1 MRVFIVTLLIILA
14 PLALLSQSTSAED
27 AHQVYMFFEEQIYGL
42 GDTVEINATVLTN
55 SEYSDPVEIYVNI
68 DQLDESHRR
77 INMTRMSVGR
87 FNANFTV
94 QLGDVSDYGTV
105 SFAVVAKFDDDT
117 YENDRAGFHT
127 KLTETLSAN
136 IVLTDP
142 NDDVVEFG
150 DDIEFTVKVQFMGE
164 PVDPDEG
171 SLIIGGYE
179 AIRPSYLVGSLVNV
193 SRIAKGLYN
202 GTFTIPGDRNESA
215 HFLLIPDA
223 TYTVDNRTWAVGG
236 STYYERDLYVNLFDV
251 WAQIDDVTRESAGLV
266 LHVTDLGGTPAEGA
280 VVNFNLTYRDT
291 EDDTIHIPMS
301 GTVGAEGHADFILT
315 YEDLYNRSDWVE
327 IRDGIVMM
335 DGLVQHFDGR
345 VNVPE
350 WNGTSPITS
359 SSYTTI
365 EVESPVQ
372 PRMVIPVGIRFV
384 EEYEPEVGRQ
394 IYVTV
399 RTDSEVLYTI
409 EMATGAD
416 GWANFSFTAPDLESG
431 DGTSLSVTRE
441 WSYWCETGWG
451 EIWLNT
457 RSTRIIVGEE
467 PVERFHTPWL
477 DPETTLEAD
486 EFPPYGPIDI
496 RMDNPDADGDAEIA
510 ILLWAVGKIDG
521 YVEQGL
527 YPGFQKWSAGSGFM
541 GRSFIRPI
549 NQVQATWNGEAY
561 TASVYLPSY
570 LPDDIEIFMYG
581 GIEFIDSPVQD
592 IRSALLEG
600 LVAILP
606 HARPEVTVDVP
617 EEHGWYKLTL
627 NASGTASS
635 VTNLEQVEIR
645 LDLGPW
651 IVANGTEVWSLS
663 LDLSDLVGEDH
674 ILSVRAFDGTQYSDT
689 VEVTFTVEEEDPSPR
704 PTSMKWWYILIVI
717 AIVLGTIVVV
727 RSRPQRSS

>member
-1 MRVFIVTLLIILA
+1 
-14 PLALLSQSTSAED
+14 
-27 AHQVYMFFEEQIYGL
+27 MFFEEQIYGL

-55 SEYSDPVEIYVNI
+55 SEYSDLVEIYVNI

-87 FNANFTV
+87 FNANLTV
-94 QLGDVSDYGTV
+94 QLGDINEYGAV
-105 SFAVVAKFDDDT
+105 RFAVVARFDDDT
-117 YENDRAGFHT
+117 YENDRAGFYT
-127 KLTETLSAN
+127 KLKAPLLAD
-136 IVLTDP
+136 IILTDP
-142 NDDVVEFG
+142 NDDAVEFG
-150 DDIEFTVKVQFMGE
+150 DEIEFTVKVQFMGE

-171 SLIIGGYE
+171 SLIILGLE
-179 AIRPSYLVGSLVNV
+179 EIRRSDFIGSLVNV
-193 SRIAKGLYN
+193 SRIAKGHYN
-202 GTFTIPGDRNESA
+202 GTFCIPADRNESA
-215 HFLLIPDA
+215 KFSLIPQA
-223 TYTVDNRTWAVGG
+223 NYTVGDRTWSVEGY
-236 STYYERDLYVNLFDV
+236 SSYYRHLNVNLFEV
-251 WAQIDDVTRESAGLV
+251 WAQMEDVTRESANLV
-266 LHVTDLGGTPAEGA
+266 LHVTDLAGNPAEGA
-280 VVNFNLTYRDT
+280 IVEFNLTYRDA
-291 EDDTIHIPMS
+291 EGHYIVEPMS
-301 GTVGAEGHADFILT
+301 GSVGVEGHADFILS
-315 YEDLYNRSDWVE
+315 YEGLYNESVWVDV
-327 IRDGIVMM
+327 RNGVVKL
-335 DGLVQHFDGR
+335 DGLLQYFSGR
-345 VNVPE
+345 VYVPE
-350 WNGTSPITS
+350 WNGTSPPTS
-359 SSYTTI
+359 SGYTTI
-365 EVESPVQ
+365 DVESPVQ
-372 PRMVIPVGIRFV
+372 PRSVIPVGIQFV
-384 EEYEPEVGRQ
+384 EDDEPEEGRQ

-399 RTDSEVLYTI
+399 RTDREVLYTI

-431 DGTSLSVTRE
+431 DGTSLSVTIE

-527 YPGFQKWSAGSGFM
+527 YPGYQKWSAGSGFM

-561 TASVYLPSY
+561 TASVYLPFY

-581 GIEFIDSPVQD
+581 AIEFIDSPVQD
-592 IRSALLEG
+592 IRGALLDG
-600 LVAILP
+600 LVATLP

-635 VTNLEQVEIR
+635 VINLEQVEIR

-704 PTSMKWWYILIVI
+704 PTSMNWWYILIVI
-717 AIVLGTIVVV
+717 VIVLGTIVVV